1 MSYFKITSI
10 LHSGNKGKRGAVRT
24 DGRYP
29 TRINRIV
36 QFDCW
41 KNIKIGQ
48 PFVMNYIK
56 DENGNDYFGF
66 ALITSIVKDWDF
78 IYDGVI
84 KIETLNSIYELE
96 QVKMEV

>member
-1 MSYFKITSI
+1 MSYFKIISI
-10 LHSGNKGKRGAVRT
+10 LHSGSKGKRGIVRT

-41 KNIKIGQ
+41 NDIKIGQ
-48 PFVMNYIK
+48 PLVMNYVK
-56 DENGNDYFGF
+56 DEDGNDYMGFG
-66 ALITSIVKDWDF
+66 LITSIVKDWDF

-96 QVKMEV
+96 EINEV